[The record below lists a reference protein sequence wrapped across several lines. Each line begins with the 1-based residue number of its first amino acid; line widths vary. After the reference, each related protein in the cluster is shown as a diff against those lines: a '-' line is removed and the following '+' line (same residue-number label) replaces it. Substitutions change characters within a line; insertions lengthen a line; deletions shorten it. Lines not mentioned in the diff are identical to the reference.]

1 MNAFIY
7 IVMCRCPATLYGADD
22 EQVHI
27 DSVWTSERK
36 AKKQWLELN
45 SDDKEK
51 WREDYGYSFFSVE
64 RYRIS
69 T

>member
-7 IVMCRCPATLYGADD
+7 IVMCHCLDGAE

-27 DSVWTSERK
+27 DSVWASERK
-36 AKKQWLELN
+36 AKNQWLELN

-51 WREDYGYSFFSVE
+51 WREDYGYGIFSVE
-64 RYRIS
+64 RYGIS